1 MKQKLKHITNNAKR
15 KEILRWIKIR
25 SEWMYMDSFL
35 NPIHKFADIPISLH
49 IGSVKNEAVQFI
61 PVLFLIIAD
70 TKEANDIVGI
80 RGAPACQMKC
90 RMCTS
95 ITLLEKTYT
104 DPYIKRKDDVI
115 ESQQRR
121 GQHAWLNAAQGKF
134 ISNGQTNSLK

>member
-80 RGAPACQMKC
+80 RGAPELALGTVLYNKLVTVMLPGRNHTKNN
-90 RMCTS
+90 S
-95 ITLLEKTYT
+95 IQK
-104 DPYIKRKDDVI
+104 V
-115 ESQQRR
+115 
-121 GQHAWLNAAQGKF
+121 
-134 ISNGQTNSLK
+134 